1 MSENWDFENEIDPTI
16 GPIYLTVGERYM
28 LFALAENENLP
39 ERTML
44 KQLIEQ
50 AYSRLTAIRRD
61 DGRGTD

>member
-28 LFALAENENLP
+28 LFTLAENENLP

-50 AYSRLTAIRRD
+50 AYSRLNNYKELTS
-61 DGRGTD
+61 RG